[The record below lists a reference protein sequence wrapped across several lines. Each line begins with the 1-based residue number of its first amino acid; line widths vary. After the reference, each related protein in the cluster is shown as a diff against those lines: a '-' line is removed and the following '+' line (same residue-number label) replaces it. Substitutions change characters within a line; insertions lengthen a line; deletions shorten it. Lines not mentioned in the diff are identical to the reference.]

1 MCVFLM
7 IALVVFLLLRDLREV
22 KEVRHNTWTG
32 SHKGGMPLNVRREFW
47 LFPAFGG
54 ETGSR
59 GVRSCVYAF
68 KNFANGVLARV
79 SSSYPTVKKI
89 GIIIIKPIR
98 LIVPSASELVNLLNV
113 PPLANRE

>member
-1 MCVFLM
+1 MVTMGAHIASIDDASLPPSMCVFPM

-59 GVRSCVYAF
+59 ALDRVFMPLRSSPTEYSR
-68 KNFANGVLARV
+68 GYLAAIQ
-79 SSSYPTVKKI
+79 P
-89 GIIIIKPIR
+89 
-98 LIVPSASELVNLLNV
+98 
-113 PPLANRE
+113 